1 MDDFRIIFYVILGI
15 IFVVSRIMKA
25 NKSTSQAPK
34 RRPRPNRSQPGTG
47 QGNAPAS
54 FEDILREFGEK
65 VEDKTLTRERPA
77 TRQQESKPKPRTYEK
92 KFEEGRDRK
101 FADDESKRVYEE
113 SIKRAE
119 GFDIKF
125 GENKNF
131 ASKRTIFGEGA
142 IKKDVHQKNPL
153 IGSIRNDLKDK
164 DGIKKAFILSEIL
177 NRKY

>member
-25 NKSTSQAPK
+25 NKSTTQAPRK
-34 RRPRPNRSQPGTG
+34 RPRANTSQPGNG
-47 QGNAPAS
+47 QENAPAS
-54 FEDILREFGEK
+54 FEDILREFGEQ
-65 VEDKTLTRERPA
+65 VEDKTLTRERPV
-77 TRQQESKPKPRTYEK
+77 TRQQESRPKPKTYEK

-101 FADDESKRVYEE
+101 FSDEESKRVYEE

-131 ASKRTIFGEGA
+131 ASKRTVFGEGA
-142 IKKDVHQKNPL
+142 VKKNAHQNNPL
-153 IGSIRNDLKDK
+153 VDSIRSDLKDK